1 MEDQTYKVYI
11 LHSETLGKYYVG
23 YTSMSI
29 EERISRHLCEHGGFT
44 SSAKDWKLVH
54 VEEYADKYVAII
66 KEKQI
71 KKRCIKR
78 YLDGLLSG

>member
-11 LHSETLGKYYVG
+11 IHSETLVEFYVG
-23 YTSMSI
+23 YTSMI
-29 EERISRHLCEHGGFT
+29 IDERISRHLCEHGGFT

-54 VEEYADKYVAII
+54 VEEYADKNAAIS

-71 KKRCIKR
+71 KKRGIKR
-78 YLDGLLSG
+78 YLDGLMLS

>member
-11 LHSETLGKYYVG
+11 IHSETLGKYYVG

-44 SSAKDWKLVH
+44 SSSKDWKLVH
-54 VEEYADKYVAII
+54 VEEYTDKNAAIRR
-66 KEKQI
+66 KNRLKN
-71 KKRCIKR
+71 
-78 YLDGLLSG
+78 GA

>member
-11 LHSETLGKYYVG
+11 IHSETLGKYYIG

-29 EERISRHLCEHGGFT
+29 EERISRHLCEHSGFT
-44 SSAKDWKLVH
+44 SSAKDLKLVH
-54 VEEYADKYVAII
+54 VEEYTDKNAAIS

-71 KKRCIKR
+71 KKRGIKR
-78 YLDGLLSG
+78 YLDGLMLG

>member
-1 MEDQTYKVYI
+1 MENQTYKVYI
-11 LHSETLGKYYVG
+11 IHSETLGKYYVG

-54 VEEYADKYVAII
+54 VEEYADKNAAIS

-71 KKRCIKR
+71 KKRGIKR
-78 YLDGLLSG
+78 YLDGLMLG